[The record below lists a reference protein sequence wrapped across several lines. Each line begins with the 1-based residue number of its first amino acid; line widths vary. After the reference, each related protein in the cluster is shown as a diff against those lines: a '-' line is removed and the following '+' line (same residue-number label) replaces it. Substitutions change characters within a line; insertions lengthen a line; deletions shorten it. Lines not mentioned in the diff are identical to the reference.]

1 MNTHPRNYD
10 QDKVQ
15 ANCIV
20 RMEEHFMNRIVNL
33 IDRGKLLDADA
44 MHDEFRIDGYDATE
58 WMFMEDL
65 TVYE

>member
-1 MNTHPRNYD
+1 MNTHPRGYD

-15 ANCIV
+15 ADSIV

-33 IDRGKLLDADA
+33 IDQGKLPEADS
-44 MHDEFRIDGYDATE
+44 MHDEFRIDGYDAIE

-65 TVYE
+65 TSYE